1 MTYSSFFIC
10 YAFTLVKLQRKTDLQ
25 QELLSTPSESRKH
38 ELESE
43 MAETERNITETVA
56 GIQTCEEQIQRS
68 RGGTDRK
75 QSDNK
80 QGELRVSMSEHV
92 HTASGREGQGRFLCD
107 KW

>member
-1 MTYSSFFIC
+1 MTYSSFFIY

-25 QELLSTPSESRKH
+25 QELLSTRSESRKH

-43 MAETERNITETVA
+43 LVDVERNITRTIA
-56 GIQTCEEQIQRS
+56 DIQECEEQIQSR

-75 QSDNK
+75 QSDKK
-80 QGELRVSMSEHV
+80 QGELRVSMSEHM
-92 HTASGREGQGRFLCD
+92 HTASGREGQGRLSCD